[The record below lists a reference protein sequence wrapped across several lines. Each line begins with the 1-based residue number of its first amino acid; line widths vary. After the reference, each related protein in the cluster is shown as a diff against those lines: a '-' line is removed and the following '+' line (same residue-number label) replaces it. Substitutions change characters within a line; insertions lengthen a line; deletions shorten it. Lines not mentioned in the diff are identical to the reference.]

1 MSGADPSQEVQWAR
15 AYASRLLA
23 SLGAAAELDH
33 WSPDHPAVSW
43 ARAGLADVTGVADGP
58 PLAAPVAVSA
68 AADAALA
75 TLGALAQ
82 SGELRAWR
90 GAALLGARVR
100 LSSLQRRGATSPGG
114 ACKLLHAAD
123 GVLAVNMPR
132 KSDWEFA
139 PAWLENGASSWTE
152 IAAALEGMGSVSCLE
167 RARLL
172 GLAVAPAHAT
182 ASPKKPWFKTE
193 RLGAAKPP
201 TLGALPLVVDLSSLW
216 AGPLCADLLG
226 RLGARVI
233 KVESVRRPDGARA
246 GAAEFYALLNGGK
259 ASVGLDF
266 AKREDLSALTRLI
279 SSADVIIESARP
291 RALRQLG
298 IDAEVLVRETPGLSW
313 IALSAYGRDEPEA
326 NRIGF
331 GDDCGA
337 AGGLSRLL
345 QEVSGQWL
353 FCGDAIADPLT
364 GIHAALLAWSSW
376 KRGGG
381 MLHAIALRD
390 VVALIVSSDLCAS
403 AAERRARWLQW
414 NALALAARGEA
425 YALPP
430 SFGETEAL
438 GQSNHLLN
446 GL

>member
-1 MSGADPSQEVQWAR
+1 MSGPNPNQEAQWAR

-23 SLGAAAELDH
+23 SVGAVADLDH

-58 PLAAPVAVSA
+58 PLAAPVAISA

-75 TLGALAQ
+75 ALGALAK
-82 SGELRAWR
+82 SAELRALP
-90 GAALLGARVR
+90 GAAFLGARAR
-100 LSSLQRRGATSPGG
+100 LSKLQRAGATSPGG
-114 ACKLLHAAD
+114 ACKLLRTAD

-132 KSDWEFA
+132 KSDWELA
-139 PAWLENGASSWTE
+139 PAWLETGASSWTE
-152 IAAALEGMGSVSCLE
+152 IVAALEGMGSDVCLE

-182 ASPKKPWFKTE
+182 ASPKTAWFKTE
-193 RLGAAKPP
+193 RLGAANPP

-233 KVESVRRPDGARA
+233 KVESFRRPDGARA

-266 AKREDLSALTRLI
+266 AKREDLAALTRLI
-279 SSADVIIESARP
+279 RSADIVIVSARP

-298 IDAEVLVRETPGLSW
+298 IDAEALVRETPGLSW

-326 NRIGF
+326 NWIGF

-353 FCGDAIADPLT
+353 FCGDAIADPLA
-364 GIHAALLAWSSW
+364 GMHAALLAWASW
-376 KRGGG
+376 MRGGG
-381 MLHAIALRD
+381 MLHTIALRD
-390 VVALIVSSDLCAS
+390 VVAMIVWSDLCAS

-414 NALALAARGEA
+414 NTVASAAIGEA
-425 YALPP
+425 YALPRP
-430 SFGETEAL
+430 IGDVEAR
-438 GQSNHLLN
+438 GKSNHLLN
-446 GL
+446 AL